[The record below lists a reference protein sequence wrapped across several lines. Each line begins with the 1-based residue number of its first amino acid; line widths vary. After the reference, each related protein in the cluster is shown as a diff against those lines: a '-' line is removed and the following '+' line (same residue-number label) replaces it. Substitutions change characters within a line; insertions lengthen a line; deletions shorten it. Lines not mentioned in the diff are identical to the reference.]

1 MSDSEIFVTVG
12 RRKTSVARVRLG
24 KGTGKIL
31 VNEKPIAD
39 YCYTDQLHMIAT
51 RPLVCTGLQ
60 DAVDAD
66 ISVKGGGP
74 VGQAGAISH
83 ALARALQKMDESL
96 RPVLKQNGLIT
107 RDPRAK
113 ERKKSGQPGA
123 RKRFQFSKR

>member
-1 MSDSEIFVTVG
+1 ML
-12 RRKTSVARVRLG
+12 AL
-24 KGTGKIL
+24 
-31 VNEKPIAD
+31 
-39 YCYTDQLHMIAT
+39 
-51 RPLVCTGLQ
+51 RPLVCT
-60 DAVDAD
+60 ATRNSVDAD
-66 ISVKGGGP
+66 INVKGGGP